1 MRVSERLLVAVAA
14 LGLLPCSLAL
24 SAQTL
29 QVVGT
34 DGKATTLSAAQI
46 TALPHVKASVQDHG
60 ATLEFEFPWRSARLR
75 RDQARRQ
82 HARSTYDGSNAGG
95 GCRQL

>member
-14 LGLLPCSLAL
+14 LGLLLCSLAL

-60 ATLEFEFPWRSARLR
+60 ATLEFEGVPLAKCSPPAGSSSAT
-75 RDQARRQ
+75 ACAV
-82 HARSTYDGSNAGG
+82 HV
-95 GCRQL
+95 

>member
-14 LGLLPCSLAL
+14 LGLLLCSPAL

-60 ATLEFEFPWRSARLR
+60 ATLEFEIPLAKCWPPAGSSSATPC
-75 RDQARRQ
+75 AV
-82 HARSTYDGSNAGG
+82 HV
-95 GCRQL
+95 